1 MPAPKTPQQEAE
13 EQKLRAAEEQAKR
26 EERGGHKGEDGP
38 SVSSKVGEHS
48 AEIDSGEAR
57 KVDEAA
63 ERKADR
69 ETTKKP

>member
-48 AEIDSGEAR
+48 AEIDSGHAQ

-63 ERKADR
+63 EEHDR
-69 ETTKKP
+69 QERDKT